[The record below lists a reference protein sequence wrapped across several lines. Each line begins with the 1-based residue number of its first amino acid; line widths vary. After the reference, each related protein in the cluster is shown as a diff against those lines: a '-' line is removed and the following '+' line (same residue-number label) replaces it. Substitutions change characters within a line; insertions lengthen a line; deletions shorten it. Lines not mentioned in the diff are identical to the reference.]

1 MSDKIYIFDTTLRDG
16 EQAPGFSMNIDEKIN
31 LALQLAKLKVD
42 AIEAGFPIASEGD
55 FEAVREV
62 SKTVKGPIIAGLCR
76 VKKKDIDRAWEA
88 LQYAERARI
97 HTFVATSDIHLEYK
111 LKKTREEVLKEAVEA
126 VGYAK
131 TLTNDV
137 EFSTEDAARSDLDFL
152 CKIVESVID
161 AGAGTVNIPDTVG
174 YAIPY
179 EFGALIKCIMDK
191 VPNISKARVSVHC
204 HNDLGLAVA
213 NSIAA
218 IENGARQV
226 ECTINGIGERAGNAS
241 LEEIV
246 MTIKTRKDHLKH
258 YTTVK
263 TEEIYKT
270 SRLLT
275 NITGVSVQPNKAIV
289 GQNAFAHEAGIHQ
302 DGVLKERTTYEI
314 MTPESIGLT
323 KSNLVLGKHSGRHAF
338 SNRLKE
344 LGFDLHPDDLEKA
357 FIRFKRLADMKKEIF
372 DEDLETIVQDEIA
385 TFPQTFELIYIQAST
400 GNQTVPTATVKL
412 KKDNE
417 VYQDAA
423 IGDGPVDA
431 SYQAVDRITK
441 IPGKLVSYNIRAVT
455 GGKDALGEVV
465 IKVQFNGEIVTG
477 VGAST
482 DIIEASTKAY
492 LNAVNKVAYRQK
504 K

>member
-42 AIEAGFPIASEGD
+42 IIEAGFPIASEGD

-417 VYQDAA
+417 IYQDAA

-431 SYQAVDRITK
+431 SYQAIDRITK

-482 DIIEASTKAY
+482 DVIEASTKAY

>member
-42 AIEAGFPIASEGD
+42 IIEAGFPIASEGD

-126 VGYAK
+126 VQYAK

-275 NITGVSVQPNKAIV
+275 NITGVPVQPNKAIV